1 MKPSERASEDYLQ
14 DTFDYAEKAERF
26 MSSIPSAE
34 ALARDEKT
42 LLAVVRALEVIGEA
56 AKHVAPAFCRGHP
69 EIPWRGM
76 AGMRDKVIHGYFGV
90 DAAVVW
96 RTVK

>member
-14 DTFDYAEKAERF
+14 DIFDYAEKAERF

-56 AKHVAPAFCRGHP
+56 AKHVARRSAEDILRS
-69 EIPWRGM
+69 R
-76 AGMRDKVIHGYFGV
+76 
-90 DAAVVW
+90 DAAW
-96 RTVK
+96 PECATK